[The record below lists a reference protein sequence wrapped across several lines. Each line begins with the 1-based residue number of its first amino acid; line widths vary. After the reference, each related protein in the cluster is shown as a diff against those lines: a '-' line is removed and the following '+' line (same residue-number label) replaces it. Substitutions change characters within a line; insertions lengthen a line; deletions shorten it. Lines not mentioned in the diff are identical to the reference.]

1 VLLLREAAE
10 GARIEAEALRRQ
22 LDEATSGAARREQ
35 DEHDGEH
42 EQGRLMATCLQLRGL
57 LASVDAATAATA
69 ATAGSAAE
77 TDGGAGAGATGGARD
92 VSRGT
97 SRSTSREISRAPSR
111 PESPGVGD
119 GVSRALPEE
128 ARARPRE
135 ISVLSIPTTLP

>member
-57 LASVDAATAATA
+57 LASVDAATATA